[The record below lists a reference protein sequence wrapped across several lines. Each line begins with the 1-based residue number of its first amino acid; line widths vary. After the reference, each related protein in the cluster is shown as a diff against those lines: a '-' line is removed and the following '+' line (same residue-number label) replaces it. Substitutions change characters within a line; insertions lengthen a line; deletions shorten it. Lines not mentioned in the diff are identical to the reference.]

1 MLVAMALA
9 SISCLALAMSTL
21 PRSEGLYMRRVAHSP
36 RASADP
42 FRPAQPPIEPM
53 IINAV
58 AKLLSGDGGDSSQVA
73 AAALEGRRADPD
85 YVLDADEESQLTQR
99 VASVAAASSELLEL
113 LQMLVNACPW
123 ISKFNAMPSFGIGSV
138 NDPYCRLCRAE
149 CMLALLI
156 LHVEGGQVSFL
167 EEERLEVLSDV
178 PPSAETALE
187 AVRTA
192 VASCPSG

>member
-1 MLVAMALA
+1 MHSASTNRHPRFGPPAYHPPTVVLTVTFLA
-9 SISCLALAMSTL
+9 PGCLYRPL
-21 PRSEGLYMRRVAHSP
+21 PRLPPRLRIRFQFHSEVKIY
-36 RASADP
+36 
-42 FRPAQPPIEPM
+42 
-53 IINAV
+53 
-58 AKLLSGDGGDSSQVA
+58 A
-73 AAALEGRRADPD
+73 APALEGRRADPD

-99 VASVAAASSELLEL
+99 VASVEAASSELLEL